1 MTFFTTPRD
10 LTAIPV
16 AHPAQFRQ
24 KNTAVFLIELNALR
38 VAECIILSP
47 AFLNRGKAAR
57 FRKKFCKPAQ
67 GLSVTVAMAV
77 RGESLRPLRFSGIF
91 PLNQPGSH
99 FPVRDVFI
107 TGLMILIL
115 TWPEHD

>member
-1 MTFFTTPRD
+1 SRSGYFTFCLNTDVPRTAGLADSDIFHNTRD

-47 AFLNRGKAAR
+47 LFESGK
-57 FRKKFCKPAQ
+57 
-67 GLSVTVAMAV
+67 S
-77 RGESLRPLRFSGIF
+77 SPLPEEVFVS
-91 PLNQPGSH
+91 PLK
-99 FPVRDVFI
+99 VFQ
-107 TGLMILIL
+107 
-115 TWPEHD
+115 